1 MKIKIA
7 WFGKHFGEE
16 PIISGVNGSGTI
28 FFSGCN
34 LHCQFCQNWQISQ
47 DWLGK
52 DYSVEE
58 LADIM
63 LKIQSDHAHNINLVT
78 PAIWIDQIKEAIV
91 IAKNSGLIIPI
102 VYNTNAY
109 EDIDKLK
116 TLNGLIDIYLPDFKY
131 SDNVIAEKYSKIK
144 NYKEIAIAS
153 ILEMINQQ
161 PANII
166 KAGVMQKGVIVRHLI
181 LPNNIQNTEDC
192 INIIHSWSPNIIF
205 SLMTQYNPMYKANDI
220 LELNRPINIDEY
232 NEVMDYLTQFEFSEI
247 FYQPFE
253 ANAKDNFNPDFTK
266 SNPFS

>member
-63 LKIQSDHAHNINLVT
+63 LKLQSDQAQNINLVT
-78 PAIWIDQIKEAIV
+78 PTIWIDQIRDAIV
-91 IAKNSGLIIPI
+91 IAKKGGLIIPI

-109 EDIDKLK
+109 EDINKLK
-116 TLNGLIDIYLPDFKY
+116 TLSGLIDIYLPDFKY
-131 SDNVIAEKYSKIK
+131 SDNSVAEKYSKIK
-144 NYKEIAIAS
+144 NYKEIAMAC

-161 PANII
+161 PENII
-166 KAGVMQKGVIVRHLI
+166 NNGAMQKGVIIRHLI
-181 LPNNIQNTEDC
+181 LPNNIQNTKDC

-205 SLMTQYNPMYKANDI
+205 SLMTQYNPMYKANNI
-220 LELNRPINIDEY
+220 LELNRPININEY

-247 FYQPFE
+247 FYQPLE